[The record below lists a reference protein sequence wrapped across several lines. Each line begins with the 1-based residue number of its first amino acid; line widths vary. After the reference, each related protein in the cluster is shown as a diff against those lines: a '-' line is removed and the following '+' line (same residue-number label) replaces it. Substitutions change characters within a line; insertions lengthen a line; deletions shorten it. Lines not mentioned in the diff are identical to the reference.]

1 MRAALCLLALALPFA
16 TAGCLDYSEDVH
28 LNANG
33 TGTFVMAWGAPEEAF
48 EEPGEVEGITET
60 LKEVA
65 EQFKQHPEVTATEVK
80 QWAKGGKQHFSLAI
94 DTKSW
99 EAIPTLFD
107 AAEDSVLCSDGQ
119 GPIQLTK
126 LEGTRVR
133 FVRVLS
139 DAEESRVR
147 VRAGTLWTKVKGQT
161 NAAPQASL
169 PTAADERSFDFTFRV
184 HAPKVVSATGLISG
198 GTASWTF
205 PFDDFADNDGIPAQ
219 LTAELDTAGSSWLFP
234 IAALAGLGLGFCWLK
249 KKWDK
254 RAA

>member
-28 LNANG
+28 LHANG

-48 EEPGEVEGITET
+48 EEPGEVEGITES

-65 EQFKQHPEVTATEVK
+65 EQFKQHPEVTAAEVK

-107 AAEDSVLCSDGQ
+107 AAEDDVLKSDGQ

-133 FVRVLS
+133 FVRTLS

-147 VRAGTLWTKVKGQT
+147 VRAGALWTKVKGATKAQ
-161 NAAPQASL
+161 
-169 PTAADERSFDFTFRV
+169 DERSFDFTFRV

-205 PFDDFADNDGIPAQ
+205 PFDDFAENNGVPAQ

-234 IAALAGLGLGFCWLK
+234 IAALVGLGLGSCWLK